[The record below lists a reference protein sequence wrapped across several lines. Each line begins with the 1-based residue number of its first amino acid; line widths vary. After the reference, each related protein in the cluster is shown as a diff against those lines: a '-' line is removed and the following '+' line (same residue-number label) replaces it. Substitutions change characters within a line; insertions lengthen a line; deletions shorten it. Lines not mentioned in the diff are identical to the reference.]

1 MKKRIGVW
9 FFRIYFGLIVGAI
22 ALVAIYLIVG
32 HIRLNSRL
40 RAIARAGEPTSL
52 THYAPKLGLKDTD
65 NALWHFQ
72 QIGQRLEPLQK
83 ADRDFSI
90 LEPRWAIHADH
101 APMPEWRRRHLRS
114 LRSLYEAE
122 ILAIEAASRLAA
134 ERTWYDPNTPVYA
147 WDVAQH
153 LNLWS
158 SAYALTIDASLALD
172 EGDSARFVS
181 RVQTILDVASLL
193 DGMDETIAVLMGNGL
208 HGRAHTLIREA
219 AHRIDVSQVGRDRIE
234 RLLQTLLNAPDDRD
248 RAIRAM
254 MFERV
259 ATNTAFANLGRGG
272 RFMQFVSPYGR
283 AIGLDYHSESIRI
296 ARTTRTLEA
305 VRSAW
310 TSVDAIKQK
319 AEHRRMANFAM
330 FAANHDRLLTSAY
343 HVLADRR
350 VAAATLAAVLF
361 MHDHGRAPTSL
372 GELVPG
378 YLPEPPI
385 DPMDGQP
392 LRYDPHRLL
401 IWSIGPDLTDDQGT
415 MYPPLPPPRPVPHDI
430 VGTLAPIEH
439 PLASQFRDWLGD
451 TSPAEHVASLL
462 EGSFDARLV
471 PPDQT
476 MRLVVRRSGQSDVEL
491 DYAFDPFTG
500 DPSQPVRVVLRQ
512 DADGSVMLSIGPDD
526 SRTLW
531 LFPDHDARTGELTGY
546 SGFRMAD
553 SFVVPDATIDYLTF
567 QLDHDRIE
575 WRLATAREDAAGT
588 VHTEA
593 SADLT
598 RVEPAAPATE

>member
-9 FFRIYFGLIVGAI
+9 FFRIYLGLFVGAI

-32 HIRLNSRL
+32 HIRLDSRL

-52 THYAPKLGLKDTD
+52 THYAPKLGLKDAD

-83 ADRDFSI
+83 ADRAFDDLRI
-90 LEPRWAIHADH
+90 DWAIHADH
-101 APMPEWRRRHLRS
+101 APMPEWRRRHLLS
-114 LRSLYEAE
+114 LRTLYEAE
-122 ILAIEAASRLAA
+122 IPAIEAASRLAA
-134 ERTWYDPNTPVYA
+134 ERTWYDPNTSGLA
-147 WDVAQH
+147 WDVSQH
-153 LNLWS
+153 LDLAS
-158 SAYALTIDASLALD
+158 SAYALAMDASLALD

-181 RVQTILDVASLL
+181 RVQTILDIASLL
-193 DGMDETIAVLMGNGL
+193 DGMDEAIAVLMGNHLYGI
-208 HGRAHTLIREA
+208 AHKLIRDA
-219 AHRIDVSQVGRDRIE
+219 AHRIDVNEVGRDRIE

-248 RAIRAM
+248 RTVRAM

-259 ATNTAFANLGRGG
+259 ATNTAFANLGGGG

-296 ARTTRTLEA
+296 ARTTRTLEE

-310 TSVDAIKQK
+310 VSVDAIEQR
-319 AEHRRMANFAM
+319 ADDRLIPPFVILASWN
-330 FAANHDRLLTSAY
+330 DRLLTSAY
-343 HVLADRR
+343 HALADRR

-372 GELVPG
+372 DELVPG
-378 YLPEPPI
+378 YLPEPLI

-401 IWSIGPDLTDDQGT
+401 IWSICTDLTDDQGT
-415 MYPPLPPPRPVPHDI
+415 IYPPVPAPRPVPHDI
-430 VGTLAPIEH
+430 VGTLAPIDH
-439 PLASQFRDWLGD
+439 PLAAQFKQWLGD

-476 MRLVVRRSGQSDVEL
+476 MRLVVRRSGQSEVEL
-491 DYAFDPFTG
+491 EYDFDPFTG
-500 DPSQPVRVVLRQ
+500 DPSRPVRVLLEP
-512 DADGSVMLSIGPDD
+512 DADGSVMLSIGADAN
-526 SRTLW
+526 RTLW
-531 LFPDHDARTGELTGY
+531 LFPNHDARTGEMTEF
-546 SGFRMAD
+546 SGFSVAD
-553 SFVVPDATIDYLTF
+553 SYVVPDATIDYLTF
-567 QLDHDRIE
+567 GLRHDRIE
-575 WRLATAREDAAGT
+575 WRLATAREEAAGT
-588 VHTEA
+588 VYTEA

-598 RVEPAAPATE
+598 RVEPAAPAME